1 MSEMEMRIA
10 SVGRRGVTLMT
21 ENGSHRS
28 GEISG
33 RVYREGTP
41 VAGDWA
47 VVEERGETLLV
58 VEVLP
63 RRKVL
68 ARTSSSG
75 SRQVIA
81 ANVDLVLVVVSIR
94 EPDLGTG
101 FVDRALVSCEQMGL
115 EAAIVL
121 NKIDLKEQDAEIE
134 TAVGP
139 YSKAGYTIFPTSC
152 LSGQGMESLRSK
164 LAGLSVVMTGPS
176 GTGKTSI
183 ARSLRPDLDLRVGS
197 LSAKTSTGKHTTVAA
212 RLINLGRGTILIDTP
227 GLRLFSVS
235 HIDSRELS
243 DCFPEF
249 RPFHRDCRFRDCM
262 HRTEP
267 GCAVMAAVERG
278 EVSRDRYES
287 YLSILEETDRR
298 DQRR

>member
-1 MSEMEMRIA
+1 MSEMEMRVS

-47 VVEERGETLLV
+47 VVEERGETLFV
-58 VEVLP
+58 VEILP

-94 EPDLGTG
+94 EPDLDTG

-115 EAAIVL
+115 DAAIVL
-121 NKIDLKEQDAEIE
+121 NKIDLEEHDGKIE
-134 TAVGP
+134 GAAAP
-139 YSKAGYTIFPTSC
+139 YSKAGYMIFRTSC
-152 LSGQGMESLRSK
+152 LTGQGMERLRSQ

-197 LSAKTSTGKHTTVAA
+197 LSAKTSTGKHTTVAT
-212 RLINLGRGTILIDTP
+212 RLINLGQETILIDTP

-287 YLSILEETDRR
+287 YLSILEETDRK